1 MSAPNRIGIDPTL
14 MTQLI
19 GEIKRLQPA
28 WSEVDAQINN
38 ALKTIGA
45 GMSGPGLLRDIGFQ
59 ITERAPGLQR
69 RLDLIIATQ
78 KIGLDKGTVWADESL
93 WVSNSP
99 AGGAAVATSLADQLR
114 QIWRQRDFSDKAV
127 TGKVL
132 DLLEKHQQDPYFAVA
147 FAKEMRPKELKA
159 LVADLYR
166 TLPGNPLD
174 RRGWKDP
181 ATTEVDR
188 LVKAL
193 SVTLGTASRGVGDMK
208 LPKSYTDELIT
219 NQDEALT
226 SFAVNRLLRHGSFDD
241 AFLRDL
247 VNKIYDNMQ
256 RPRGD
261 RQLLIGFGP
270 GVAAA
275 LANNPRVAQDF
286 FTDPARKPLALL
298 MHKTQWS
305 GGNHELGRAIEA
317 ATTTYR
323 DNGQPPGSSRGYKS
337 ALIAS
342 WAVHFWSDQQVQRA
356 IPDTRQSAARVF
368 AAYIS
373 DVNRI
378 SPRAPD
384 YLGVN
389 PLPDADSIL
398 PGKQAYGAV
407 FGHEESKR
415 AMTWAFKDPEA
426 LKTVVAA
433 HGEYSLMA
441 MDARGAQIAQANR
454 DAFNVWHKS
463 HPNADKAEVEAQQQK
478 ILRDNMA
485 GQTAEDFKS
494 TVYNLSKSLHFIVD
508 AGNQSDVNT
517 ADARDKT
524 NEIMKDVAISTG
536 KLMLTPAGDW
546 VAAGYE
552 FLDENLG
559 DQIKFEEGTKARE
572 KAETALDTSEN
583 LFKDMTADA
592 MMRNGLFGEDTA
604 SATTHPHASENY
616 AKGSERDF
624 LRDGEILPRSAM
636 KTPQQIAYEHWLEH
650 GPASGLFKDVSDAV
664 RDGFDPRQPSYP
676 KADE

>member
-1 MSAPNRIGIDPTL
+1 
-14 MTQLI
+14 
-19 GEIKRLQPA
+19 
-28 WSEVDAQINN
+28 
-38 ALKTIGA
+38 
-45 GMSGPGLLRDIGFQ
+45 
-59 ITERAPGLQR
+59 
-69 RLDLIIATQ
+69 
-78 KIGLDKGTVWADESL
+78 
-93 WVSNSP
+93 
-99 AGGAAVATSLADQLR
+99 
-114 QIWRQRDFSDKAV
+114 
-127 TGKVL
+127 
-132 DLLEKHQQDPYFAVA
+132 
-147 FAKEMRPKELKA
+147 
-159 LVADLYR
+159 
-166 TLPGNPLD
+166 
-174 RRGWKDP
+174 
-181 ATTEVDR
+181 
-188 LVKAL
+188 
-193 SVTLGTASRGVGDMK
+193 
-208 LPKSYTDELIT
+208 
-219 NQDEALT
+219 
-226 SFAVNRLLRHGSFDD
+226 
-241 AFLRDL
+241 
-247 VNKIYDNMQ
+247 
-256 RPRGD
+256 
-261 RQLLIGFGP
+261 
-270 GVAAA
+270 
-275 LANNPRVAQDF
+275 
-286 FTDPARKPLALL
+286 

-356 IPDTRQSAARVF
+356 LPDTRQSAARVF
-368 AAYIS
+368 AAYMG

-454 DAFNVWHKS
+454 DAFNAWHKS
-463 HPNADKAEVEAQQQK
+463 HPNADKAEVEAQKQK

-508 AGNQSDVNT
+508 AGNQSDVNA

-616 AKGSERDF
+616 AKASERDF

-664 RDGFDPRQPSYP
+664 RDDSIRANPPILRRTNEGTSMDTPLDRRDCFGNGLLASPSPEDRSPLGAVTASPGECGILSQQAITRATGLTEFSTSGTKSPTRFKYCVVSKPADTKEPVRLEIELHPDLAFSLDGLERRKVADKGAALPAGAGPGYSAIIRGEAGSHGGPSRPRRRHTAPNCSPSRSI
-676 KADE
+676 KAHRAAITRRTSSSSPDNSAPSFCLLSLDT